1 MCTGSVGRASA
12 LRYGRK
18 AGEASARRVACL
30 LPHADCKSWRKN
42 GNGDRDREAKI
53 VDLLDQQVRFKVA
66 DIHTPHPL
74 VVLYELHG
82 NDLLEGRVV
91 DLSDSGE
98 LKEVFAVVEVEQV
111 RQFLI
116 VPVARLVIG
125 E

>member
-1 MCTGSVGRASA
+1 MSVAA
-12 LRYGRK
+12 C
-18 AGEASARRVACL
+18 RRE
-30 LPHADCKSWRKN
+30 SWRLK
-42 GNGDRDREAKI
+42 GNCDRKQLTKI
-53 VDLLDQQVRFKVA
+53 VDLIDQQVRFKVA

-98 LKEVFAVVEVEQV
+98 LKEAFAVVEVEQV
-111 RQFLI
+111 RQLLI
-116 VPVARLVIG
+116 VPVERLVVG

>member
-1 MCTGSVGRASA
+1 MAGPLACRLPRAF
-12 LRYGRK
+12 R
-18 AGEASARRVACL
+18 E
-30 LPHADCKSWRKN
+30 SWRSDGSCNRKHVAN
-42 GNGDRDREAKI
+42 I

-74 VVLYELHG
+74 FVLYELHG

-98 LKEVFAVVEVEQV
+98 LKEAFAVVKVEQV
-111 RQFLI
+111 RQYLI
-116 VPVARLVIG
+116 VPVERLVIG

>member
-1 MCTGSVGRASA
+1 MACPLPSGAVESWLKQNPGHRDPDH
-12 LRYGRK
+12 
-18 AGEASARRVACL
+18 VA
-30 LPHADCKSWRKN
+30 KT
-42 GNGDRDREAKI
+42 I

-98 LKEVFAVVEVEQV
+98 LKEAFAVVEVEQV

-116 VPVARLVIG
+116 VPVARLVVG

>member
-1 MCTGSVGRASA
+1 MARPLACRLPSA
-12 LRYGRK
+12 
-18 AGEASARRVACL
+18 AGE
-30 LPHADCKSWRKN
+30 SWSLN
-42 GNGDRDREAKI
+42 GNCDRGHVTKI
-53 VDLLDQQVRFKVA
+53 VDLLNQQVRFKVA

-98 LKEVFAVVEVEQV
+98 LKEAFAVVKVEQV

>member
-1 MCTGSVGRASA
+1 MPSARASE
-12 LRYGRK
+12 Y
-18 AGEASARRVACL
+18 E
-30 LPHADCKSWRKN
+30 
-42 GNGDRDREAKI
+42 GNCDRDDVAKI

-82 NDLLEGRVV
+82 NELLEGRVV

-98 LKEVFAVVEVEQV
+98 LKEAFAVVEVERV
-111 RQFLI
+111 SQFLI
-116 VPVARLVIG
+116 VPVARLVVG

>member
-1 MCTGSVGRASA
+1 MSVAGWRGR
-12 LRYGRK
+12 G
-18 AGEASARRVACL
+18 
-30 LPHADCKSWRKN
+30 WRFN
-42 GNGDRDREAKI
+42 GNCDRDRVANI
-53 VDLLDQQVRFKVA
+53 VDLLNQQVRFKVA

-98 LKEVFAVVEVEQV
+98 TKEAFAVVEVEQV

-116 VPVARLVIG
+116 VPVERLVID

>member
-1 MCTGSVGRASA
+1 MREHA
-12 LRYGRK
+12 
-18 AGEASARRVACL
+18 ARPLACRLPRVARESCRL
-30 LPHADCKSWRKN
+30 N
-42 GNGDRDREAKI
+42 GNCDRDPVAKI

-98 LKEVFAVVEVEQV
+98 LKEAFAVVEVEQV

-116 VPVARLVIG
+116 VPVARLVVS

>member
-1 MCTGSVGRASA
+1 MACWLPRAV
-12 LRYGRK
+12 R
-18 AGEASARRVACL
+18 E
-30 LPHADCKSWRKN
+30 SWRLN
-42 GNGDRDREAKI
+42 GNRDRDPVAKI

-82 NDLLEGRVV
+82 NELLEGRVV

-98 LKEVFAVVEVEQV
+98 LKEAFAVVEVEQV

-116 VPVARLVIG
+116 VPVARLVVD

>member
-1 MCTGSVGRASA
+1 MSVA
-12 LRYGRK
+12 K
-18 AGEASARRVACL
+18 CRRE
-30 LPHADCKSWRKN
+30 SWRSN
-42 GNGDRDREAKI
+42 GNCDRNHLTNI

-82 NDLLEGRVV
+82 NEVLEGRVV

-98 LKEVFAVVEVEQV
+98 QKEAFAVVEVEQV

-116 VPVARLVIG
+116 VPVARLVID

>member
-1 MCTGSVGRASA
+1 M
-12 LRYGRK
+12 
-18 AGEASARRVACL
+18 
-30 LPHADCKSWRKN
+30 
-42 GNGDRDREAKI
+42 
-53 VDLLDQQVRFKVA
+53 DLLDQQVRFKVA
-66 DIHTPHPL
+66 DVHTPHPL

-98 LKEVFAVVEVEQV
+98 LKEVFAVVEVEQL

-116 VPVARLVIG
+116 VPVTRLVIG

>member
-1 MCTGSVGRASA
+1 MSVADA
-12 LRYGRK
+12 
-18 AGEASARRVACL
+18 ARE
-30 LPHADCKSWRKN
+30 SWRSN
-42 GNGDRDREAKI
+42 GNYDRNHLANI

-82 NDLLEGRVV
+82 NEVLEGRVV

-98 LKEVFAVVEVEQV
+98 LKEAFAVVEVEQV

-116 VPVARLVIG
+116 VPVERLVID

>member
-1 MCTGSVGRASA
+1 MSVA
-12 LRYGRK
+12 
-18 AGEASARRVACL
+18 
-30 LPHADCKSWRKN
+30 SWRP
-42 GNGDRDREAKI
+42 RELAIKRQVRPDTRKKI

-82 NDLLEGRVV
+82 NELLEGRVV

-98 LKEVFAVVEVEQV
+98 LKEVFAVVEVEQM
-111 RQFLI
+111 RQYLI
-116 VPVARLVIG
+116 VPVARLVVD

>member
-1 MCTGSVGRASA
+1 LPSA
-12 LRYGRK
+12 
-18 AGEASARRVACL
+18 ARE
-30 LPHADCKSWRKN
+30 SWRSN
-42 GNGDRDREAKI
+42 GNYDRKHLAKI

-82 NDLLEGRVV
+82 NEVLEGRVV

-98 LKEVFAVVEVEQV
+98 LKEAFAVVEVEQV

-116 VPVARLVIG
+116 VPVACLVV
-125 E
+125 EE

>member
-1 MCTGSVGRASA
+1 MAAGAAAGTFVAEWRTREPANTGNRE
-12 LRYGRK
+12 RDH
-18 AGEASARRVACL
+18 VA
-30 LPHADCKSWRKN
+30 KT
-42 GNGDRDREAKI
+42 
-53 VDLLDQQVRFKVA
+53 VDLLDQHVRFKVA

-82 NDLLEGRVV
+82 NELLEGRVV

-116 VPVARLVIG
+116 VPVARLVVD

>member
-1 MCTGSVGRASA
+1 V
-12 LRYGRK
+12 
-18 AGEASARRVACL
+18 RRVACL
-30 LPHADCKSWRKN
+30 LPVPSARA
-42 GNGDRDREAKI
+42 GEQRGDGDPNHEAKI
-53 VDLLDQQVRFKVA
+53 VELINQHVRFKVA

-98 LKEVFAVVEVEQV
+98 LKEAFAVVEVEQV

-116 VPVARLVIG
+116 VPVARLVTA

>member
-1 MCTGSVGRASA
+1 VRES
-12 LRYGRK
+12 LQIK
-18 AGEASARRVACL
+18 
-30 LPHADCKSWRKN
+30 
-42 GNGDRDREAKI
+42 GNGDRDHVANI
-53 VDLLDQQVRFKVA
+53 VDLIDQQVRFKVA

-82 NDLLEGRVV
+82 SDLLEGRVV

-116 VPVARLVIG
+116 VPVARLVFG

>member
-1 MCTGSVGRASA
+1 MTV
-12 LRYGRK
+12 
-18 AGEASARRVACL
+18 AGVARE
-30 LPHADCKSWRKN
+30 SWQSN
-42 GNGDRDREAKI
+42 GNCDRKHLAKI

-82 NDLLEGRVV
+82 SEVLEGRVV

-98 LKEVFAVVEVEQV
+98 QKEAFAVVEVEQV

-116 VPVARLVIG
+116 VPVARLVVD

>member
-1 MCTGSVGRASA
+1 MPGG
-12 LRYGRK
+12 
-18 AGEASARRVACL
+18 ARE
-30 LPHADCKSWRKN
+30 SWRLN
-42 GNGDRDREAKI
+42 GNCDPGHAAKI
-53 VDLLDQQVRFKVA
+53 VDLLDQHVRFKVA

-82 NDLLEGRVV
+82 NELLEGRVV

-98 LKEVFAVVEVEQV
+98 LKEAFAVVEVEQV

-116 VPVARLVIG
+116 VPVARLVVG

>member
-1 MCTGSVGRASA
+1 M
-12 LRYGRK
+12 
-18 AGEASARRVACL
+18 ACL
-30 LPHADCKSWRKN
+30 LPRAAVESWRLK
-42 GNGDRDREAKI
+42 GNCDRQQLTKI
-53 VDLLDQQVRFKVA
+53 VDLIDQQVRFKVA

-116 VPVARLVIG
+116 VPVERLVVG

>member
-1 MCTGSVGRASA
+1 M
-12 LRYGRK
+12 L
-18 AGEASARRVACL
+18 VAVCRPREL
-30 LPHADCKSWRKN
+30 AYKWEWRP
-42 GNGDRDREAKI
+42 APSSKI

-66 DIHTPHPL
+66 DVHTPHPL

-98 LKEVFAVVEVEQV
+98 LKEVFAVVEVEQM
-111 RQFLI
+111 RQYLI
-116 VPVARLVIG
+116 VPVACLVIG

>member
-1 MCTGSVGRASA
+1 MACPLPCAGGES
-12 LRYGRK
+12 LRLKGNCDR
-18 AGEASARRVACL
+18 GRVA
-30 LPHADCKSWRKN
+30 N
-42 GNGDRDREAKI
+42 I

-98 LKEVFAVVEVEQV
+98 LKEAFAVVEVEQV

-116 VPVARLVIG
+116 VPVSRLVID

>member
-1 MCTGSVGRASA
+1 MPVAACPTRELAIKRQLRPEA
-12 LRYGRK
+12 L
-18 AGEASARRVACL
+18 
-30 LPHADCKSWRKN
+30 
-42 GNGDRDREAKI
+42 AKI

-98 LKEVFAVVEVEQV
+98 LKEAFAVVKVEQV

>member
-1 MCTGSVGRASA
+1 MESVGAAVGISVAGRRPRGLAIQRQ
-12 LRYGRK
+12 LRPGIHK
-18 AGEASARRVACL
+18 
-30 LPHADCKSWRKN
+30 
-42 GNGDRDREAKI
+42 KI

-98 LKEVFAVVEVEQV
+98 LKEVFAVVEVEQM

-116 VPVARLVIG
+116 VPVARLVVD

>member
-1 MCTGSVGRASA
+1 MPSAARESLRA
-12 LRYGRK
+12 
-18 AGEASARRVACL
+18 
-30 LPHADCKSWRKN
+30 N
-42 GNGDRDREAKI
+42 GNCNRNHVAKI

-82 NDLLEGRVV
+82 NEVLEGRVV

-98 LKEVFAVVEVEQV
+98 LKEAFAVVEVDQV

-116 VPVARLVIG
+116 VPVARLVVN

>member
-1 MCTGSVGRASA
+1 MR
-12 LRYGRK
+12 L
-18 AGEASARRVACL
+18 
-30 LPHADCKSWRKN
+30 
-42 GNGDRDREAKI
+42 KI

-74 VVLYELHG
+74 AVLYELHG

-98 LKEVFAVVEVEQV
+98 LKEVFAVVEVEQM

-116 VPVARLVIG
+116 VPVARLVID

>member
-1 MCTGSVGRASA
+1 M
-12 LRYGRK
+12 
-18 AGEASARRVACL
+18 
-30 LPHADCKSWRKN
+30 
-42 GNGDRDREAKI
+42 
-53 VDLLDQQVRFKVA
+53 VDLLDQHVRFKVA

-82 NDLLEGRVV
+82 NELLEGRVI

-98 LKEVFAVVEVEQV
+98 LKDAFAVVEVEQV

-116 VPVARLVIG
+116 VPVARLVVD

>member
-1 MCTGSVGRASA
+1 MSVAERRGREPEIISGHPATRTR
-12 LRYGRK
+12 LVK
-18 AGEASARRVACL
+18 
-30 LPHADCKSWRKN
+30 
-42 GNGDRDREAKI
+42 KI
-53 VDLLDQQVRFKVA
+53 VGLIDQQVRFKVA

-98 LKEVFAVVEVEQV
+98 LKEAFAVVEVDEV
-111 RQFLI
+111 RQYLI
-116 VPVARLVIG
+116 VPVERLVVN

>member
-1 MCTGSVGRASA
+1 VRVYGGKEGEGAGMSVAVAARESWQ
-12 LRYGRK
+12 LR
-18 AGEASARRVACL
+18 
-30 LPHADCKSWRKN
+30 
-42 GNGDRDREAKI
+42 GNCDRDDVAKI

-82 NDLLEGRVV
+82 NDVLEGRVV

-98 LKEVFAVVEVEQV
+98 QKEAFAVVEVEQV

-116 VPVARLVIG
+116 VPVARLVV
-125 E
+125 EE

>member
-1 MCTGSVGRASA
+1 M
-12 LRYGRK
+12 Y
-18 AGEASARRVACL
+18 VAECVRER
-30 LPHADCKSWRKN
+30 CRIN
-42 GNGDRDREAKI
+42 GNGDRDANI
-53 VDLLDQQVRFKVA
+53 VDLIDQQVRFKVA
-66 DIHTPHPL
+66 DVHTPHPL

-98 LKEVFAVVEVEQV
+98 LKGAFAVVEVEQV

-116 VPVARLVIG
+116 VPVARLVVG

>member
-1 MCTGSVGRASA
+1 MACPLPGVAVESWQSA
-12 LRYGRK
+12 
-18 AGEASARRVACL
+18 
-30 LPHADCKSWRKN
+30 D
-42 GNGDRDREAKI
+42 NGDREHVTKT
-53 VDLLDQQVRFKVA
+53 VNLLDQHVRFKVA

-98 LKEVFAVVEVEQV
+98 LKEAFAVVAVEQL

-116 VPVARLVIG
+116 VPVERLVVG